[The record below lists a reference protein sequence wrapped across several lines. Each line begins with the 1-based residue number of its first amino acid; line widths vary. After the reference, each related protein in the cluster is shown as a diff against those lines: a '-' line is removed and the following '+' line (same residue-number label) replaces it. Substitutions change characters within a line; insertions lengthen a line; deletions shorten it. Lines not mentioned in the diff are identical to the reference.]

1 MKTHRLYYTD
11 PYLREFDANLIET
24 VSYEGKTAL
33 VLDRTAFY
41 PTSGGQPYDVG
52 FFHDVRVLDVVD
64 AEDERVLH
72 IVDRAPSTTALH
84 GVLDWTRRFDHM
96 QQHTGQHVLSAAFDR
111 VLAARTESF
120 HLGVE
125 SSTIDL
131 NRELT
136 AAEIARAE
144 DEANRIVW
152 EDREVAVKFVD
163 ASGAATL
170 GLRKESKREGTL
182 RLIDVTDFDLSAC
195 GGTHVARTGAIGII
209 VISATERF
217 RGGSRVTFVCGGR
230 ALAGYRGLRE
240 VVDQSGRALS
250 VGATELAAAIERLQA
265 EGKDLRKQIKD
276 FQGKLASHEADA
288 LADAA
293 APVGSARL
301 VSAALPG
308 WDANGLKTIAARIA
322 ERPGHAAVLVGGPS
336 ASPIVVARAQDVALD
351 SGALLKALVERH
363 GGKGGGRPELAQ
375 GGGITAP
382 SAEVL
387 QSARTLIAQLL
398 KQPLG

>member
-1 MKTHRLYYTD
+1 
-11 PYLREFDANLIET
+11 
-24 VSYEGKTAL
+24 
-33 VLDRTAFY
+33 
-41 PTSGGQPYDVG
+41 
-52 FFHDVRVLDVVD
+52 
-64 AEDERVLH
+64 
-72 IVDRAPSTTALH
+72 
-84 GVLDWTRRFDHM
+84 M

-111 VLAARTESF
+111 ALRARTESF

-136 AAEIARAE
+136 AGEIARAE

-152 EDREVAVKFVD
+152 EDREVRIRFAD
-163 ASGAATL
+163 ASEAASL
-170 GLRKESKREGTL
+170 GLRKESRREGTL

-209 VISATERF
+209 VVSATERF
-217 RGGSRVTFVCGGR
+217 RGGSRVTFLCGGR

-240 VVDQSGRALS
+240 VVDQSGRTLS
-250 VGATELAAAIERLQA
+250 VGAGELPAAVERLQT

-276 FQGKLASHEADA
+276 FQSKLAAQEADA

-293 APVGSARL
+293 AAVGNARL
-301 VSAALPG
+301 VAAALPG
-308 WDANGLKTIAARIA
+308 WDANGLKTIAARIV

-336 ASPIVVARAQDVALD
+336 PAPVVVARAQDLRLD
-351 SGALLKALVERH
+351 AGALLRKLVERH

-382 SAEVL
+382 AADVV
-387 QSARTLIAQLL
+387 QSARTFAAELL
-398 KQPLG
+398 NA

>member
-1 MKTHRLYYTD
+1 MKTDRLYYTD
-11 PYLREFDANLIET
+11 PYLREFDATLLET
-24 VSYEGKTAL
+24 VSHQSKTAL

-41 PTSGGQPYDVG
+41 PTSGGQPYDAG
-52 FFHDVRVLDVVD
+52 FFHDVRVVDVVE
-64 AEDERVLH
+64 EDDGRVLH

-84 GVLDWTRRFDHM
+84 GVIDWTRRFDHM

-111 VLAARTESF
+111 ALGARTESF

-136 AAEIARAE
+136 GAEIARAE

-152 EDREVAVKFVD
+152 EDREVRIRFVD
-163 ASGAATL
+163 SAEAATL

-182 RLIDVTDFDLSAC
+182 RLIDVDGFDLSAC

-209 VISATERF
+209 AVAGAERF
-217 RGGSRVTFVCGGR
+217 RGGSRVTFLCGGR
-230 ALAGYRGLRE
+230 ALAGYRALRD
-240 VVDQSGRALS
+240 VVDQSGRTLS
-250 VGATELAAAIERLQA
+250 VGAAELPPAIERLQT

-276 FQGKLASHEADA
+276 LQARIASQEADA

-293 APVGSARL
+293 AAVDS
-301 VSAALPG
+301 VHVVVAALPG
-308 WDANGLKTIAARIA
+308 WDANGLKTIAARIV
-322 ERPGHAAVLVGGPS
+322 ERPRYAAVLVGGPS
-336 ASPIVVARAQDVALD
+336 PAPIVVARAQDVALD
-351 SGALLKALVERH
+351 SGALLRTLVERH
-363 GGKGGGRPELAQ
+363 GGRGGGRPELAQ

-382 SAEVL
+382 AGDVL
-387 QSARTLIAQLL
+387 QSARAFIAELL
-398 KQPLG
+398 KS

>member
-1 MKTHRLYYTD
+1 MNTHRLYYTD

-24 VSYEGKTAL
+24 VAHEGKTAL

-64 AEDERVLH
+64 ADDGRVLH

-84 GVLDWTRRFDHM
+84 GVIDWTRRFDHM

-111 VLAARTESF
+111 VLGARTESF

-136 AAEIARAE
+136 AAEMARAE

-152 EDREVAVKFVD
+152 EDREVRIKFVD
-163 ASGAATL
+163 ASEAATL

-182 RLIDVTDFDLSAC
+182 RLIDVAEFDLSAC

-209 VISATERF
+209 ALSATERF

-230 ALAGYRGLRE
+230 ALVGYRALRE
-240 VVDQSGRALS
+240 VIDQSGRTLS
-250 VGATELAAAIERLQA
+250 VGAAELPAAVERQQS
-265 EGKDLRKQIKD
+265 ENKDLRKQIKD

-293 APVGSARL
+293 AAVGSARL

-308 WDANGLKTIAARIA
+308 WDANGLKTIATRIA

-336 ASPIVVARAQDVALD
+336 ASPIVVARAQDVAFD
-351 SGALLKALVERH
+351 SGALLRALVERH

-382 SAEVL
+382 PAEVL